1 MESLPKVYVTLESAI
16 RLSLFLLS
24 ILVHVR
30 KYHHVICKTL
40 FGKQESAG
48 NRSVI
53 KELGQES
60 CMIPYHVDES

>member
-1 MESLPKVYVTLESAI
+1 MESLLKVYVTLESGI

-30 KYHHVICKTL
+30 KYHHVIYKTL

-48 NRSVI
+48 NRSGI
-53 KELGQES
+53 KKLGQES
-60 CMIPYHVDES
+60 CMIPYYVDES